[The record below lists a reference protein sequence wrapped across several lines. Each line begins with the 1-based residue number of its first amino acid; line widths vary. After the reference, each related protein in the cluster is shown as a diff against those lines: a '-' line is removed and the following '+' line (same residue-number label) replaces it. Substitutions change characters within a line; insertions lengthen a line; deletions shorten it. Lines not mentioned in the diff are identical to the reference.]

1 MSTLETGSHTALR
14 DETLRL
20 LKKKP
25 SDLRLAD
32 IARDLK
38 HLKVTESWLLKFGQ
52 GRIPNPR
59 VLTICALNEY
69 LKNKQQTNA

>member
-1 MSTLETGSHTALR
+1 MPTLETGSHTALR

-20 LKKKP
+20 LKKRARE
-25 SDLRLAD
+25 LLLID

-38 HLKVTESWLLKFGQ
+38 HHKITESWLLKFGQ

-59 VLTICALNEY
+59 ILSVCALHEY
-69 LKNKQQTNA
+69 LKNKQQTNV